1 LKRNKEKVM
10 EKWSD
15 HPTENYKIKIFLDT
29 NILACLIDE
38 THSGLTES
46 IKLLS
51 QSEFIKLVSSVYV
64 AFEFVGIRKREHF
77 LRKVIENSK
86 NTKKGHSNYST
97 LFKFKDSFKSDDV
110 DFFSIN
116 EAIKQ
121 DIETEINKIT
131 SMFNIEYSDNNFHEA
146 LYKPTIDICL
156 ASRISREDSLMLI
169 SALLPEPNK
178 PEKQIFILSK
188 DQDFIDAFNE
198 FQSERV
204 LSQNSLF
211 RPTLL
216 NLRNI
221 SSVNLISQIPKNLNE
236 FWGKMVISQ
245 LIINNQQTYLGIAFS
260 PANPRFPKDVF
271 CFELISDKQL
281 TSNIYITVIGKDL
294 DFIYTTKH
302 RVTEFWNNKPIK
314 NYPFVCSANASN
326 ISFKIYEVDSSG
338 KNVALSMQKMNKLRE
353 KGNLVFVH
361 PDT

>member
-1 LKRNKEKVM
+1 M

-15 HPTENYKIKIFLDT
+15 YPTENYKIKIFLDT

-38 THSGLTES
+38 THSALTES
-46 IKLLS
+46 IKFLS
-51 QSEFIKLVSSVYV
+51 HSDFVKLASSIYV
-64 AFEFVGIRKREHF
+64 AFEFVGIRKREHY

-86 NTKKGHSNYST
+86 STRKGHSNYST
-97 LFKFKDSFKSDDV
+97 LFNIKDSFRSDDL
-110 DFFSIN
+110 DFLSVN
-116 EAIKQ
+116 EEIRKAIESEI
-121 DIETEINKIT
+121 DIIT
-131 SMFNIEYSDNNFHEA
+131 TKFNIEYSDNKFHEA

-156 ASRISREDSLMLI
+156 ASRISREDSLMLV

-188 DQDFIDAFNE
+188 DREFIEAFKE
-198 FQSERV
+198 FPSEAI
-204 LSQNSLF
+204 LTQNNLF
-211 RPTLL
+211 KPTLL
-216 NLRNI
+216 NLRDI
-221 SSVNLISQIPKNLNE
+221 KSINLTSQIPKKLNLYE
-236 FWGKMVISQ
+236 FWSEIILNQ
-245 LIINNQQTYLGIAFS
+245 LILNNQEKYLGRSFS

-281 TSNIYITVIGKDL
+281 ASNIYITVIGKDL

-314 NYPFVCSANASN
+314 NYPFVCSANATN

-338 KNVALSMQKMNKLRE
+338 KNVALSMQKINKLRE